1 MARYEFASL
10 AVQMG
15 TAGKA
20 LAGIESYFQSQPRD
34 GRLLGVFSAEI
45 GAALNQF
52 LIIRSFDSS
61 NAMHDERQRML
72 ESGDLFGASDIL
84 ASLSFESFQ
93 PFPFFAP
100 LEPGAYGAI
109 YEIRYYGI
117 KPTGIRPVLA
127 AWEAGIAPRLEF
139 SKILTAGY
147 ALEGV
152 TPRMVHICP
161 YASVDERTR
170 IRGEAVAAG
179 IWPPKGNPEWLTTM
193 QVWIYNPAKFSPLR

>member
-1 MARYEFASL
+1 MTRYEFANLS
-10 AVQMG
+10 VQMG

-20 LAGIESYFQSQPRD
+20 LAGLESYFKRAD
-34 GRLLGVFSAEI
+34 GPGTLLGVFSAEI

-52 LIIRSFDSS
+52 LIIRGYESS
-61 NAMHDERQRML
+61 QAMHDERARML
-72 ESGDLFGASDIL
+72 ESGDLFGVSDAL

-100 LEPGAYGAI
+100 LTAGAYGSI
-109 YEIRYYGI
+109 CEIRYYGI
-117 KPTGIRPVLA
+117 KPNGIRPVLA
-127 AWEAGIAPRLEF
+127 AWEAALPERLKR

-161 YASVDERTR
+161 YNGVDERTR
-170 IRGEAVAAG
+170 IRGESVAAG
-179 IWPPKGNPEWLTTM
+179 IWPPKGGPDWLTTM
-193 QVWIYNPAKFSPLR
+193 QVWIYNPAKFSPLC